1 MKFNRPLVIL
11 LGGVLVASGAGCS
24 AASALLTESRPAA
37 AVRQNSADR
46 MVAIGQVF
54 EKQGRLEQ
62 AEAMYRGALKKNP
75 SDASIR
81 RQLAAVQSMRKPM
94 VGPASAGTALAA
106 KAMDSAPVKNADVA
120 MKPVPP
126 ETAGV
131 PKAGPGKGITA
142 QAASVTTSSVES
154 KSAPAAK
161 AAPTTPVGAAAVA
174 PAPVTATPVSA
185 TKPVA
190 TPVTA
195 VPTPMK
201 SPAKPQSPGLEDVL
215 AAADTPENHCVLLVD
230 ALVNGDQIETRCL
243 AATLL
248 GECSP
253 GNEQV
258 KQALKQTAET
268 ASDTGLL
275 LAVVDSQL
283 QRGELSP
290 ASASRLTG
298 MLNGADPA
306 LQIQVATLLRHF
318 AGRDSEAVCVKALES
333 LLGSS
338 NEDVRATAVLT
349 LGDFGQ
355 SAVRLRERLTEMSGK
370 DSSVSVREAATV
382 TLERLPA
389 PVR

>member
-24 AASALLTESRPAA
+24 AASALLTESRPAS

-81 RQLAAVQSMRKPM
+81 RQLVAVQSMRKPM
-94 VGPASAGTALAA
+94 VGPASAGTALARTA
-106 KAMDSAPVKNADVA
+106 TGASPVKNAEVA
-120 MKPVPP
+120 GKPAPA
-126 ETAGV
+126 ETAGL
-131 PKAGPGKGITA
+131 PKVGPGKGIAA
-142 QAASVTTSSVES
+142 QAASVSSSSVES
-154 KSAPAAK
+154 TPAPATK
-161 AAPTTPVGAAAVA
+161 AAPSGAAE
-174 PAPVTATPVSA
+174 VTATPVSA
-185 TKPVA
+185 TRTVTPPVA
-190 TPVTA
+190 A
-195 VPTPMK
+195 VPTPVK
-201 SPAKPQSPGLEDVL
+201 SAAKPQSPGLEDVL
-215 AAADTPENHCVLLVD
+215 AAADTPENHCVLMVD

-306 LQIQVATLLRHF
+306 LQIQVTTMLRHF
-318 AGRDSEAVCVKALES
+318 AGRDSEAVCVQALET

-338 NEDVRATAVLT
+338 DEDVRATAVLT

-355 SAVRLRERLTEMSGK
+355 SATRLRARLTEMAGK

-382 TLERLPA
+382 TLGRM
-389 PVR
+389 PVAAR